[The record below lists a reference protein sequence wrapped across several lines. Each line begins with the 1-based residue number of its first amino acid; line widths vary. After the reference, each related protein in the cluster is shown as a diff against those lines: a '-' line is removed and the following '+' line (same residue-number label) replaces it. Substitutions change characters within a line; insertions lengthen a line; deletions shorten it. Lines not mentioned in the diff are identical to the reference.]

1 MRIAAALVL
10 ALAAV
15 LAGGM
20 SGGLPGAAAAQ
31 DRRMLDADEAE
42 AFRGVG
48 RLNIAGARFC
58 TATLI
63 SEREVLTAA
72 HCLYHPR
79 TGAAV
84 PLGELRFVPAQRLD
98 RNAGVWRVTRAAIA
112 PGFALRA
119 APEAA
124 ELGNDIALLELDAP
138 VEPEAAAAFGV
149 GALMQDGP
157 VPTIVS
163 YARDRAQA
171 PSISPSCPPI
181 GRIGDVLVLGCR
193 VERGVSGAPVLT
205 GSGDDARIVAVVS
218 AMGEMPD
225 GSDFALTVLATPWL
239 ETLRADLAAQPGD

>member
-1 MRIAAALVL
+1 MRIAAAAL
-10 ALAAV
+10 ALAV
-15 LAGGM
+15 LWVGA
-20 SGGLPGAAAAQ
+20 GAAAAE
-31 DRRMLDADEAE
+31 DRRMLDAAEAS

-48 RLNIAGARFC
+48 RLNVAGSRFC

-63 SEREVLTAA
+63 SPREVLTAA

-98 RNAGVWRVTRAAIA
+98 RNAGVWRVSRAAVA
-112 PGFALRA
+112 PGFELRA
-119 APEAA
+119 TPEAA
-124 ELGNDIALLELDAP
+124 ELGTDIALLELDAP
-138 VEPEAAAAFGV
+138 VEPEAAASFGV

-163 YARDRAQA
+163 YAQDRAQA
-171 PSISPSCPPI
+171 PSISPSCPPV
-181 GRIGDVLVLGCR
+181 GRIGDVLVIGCR
-193 VERGVSGAPVLT
+193 VERGVSGAPVLI

-225 GSDFALTVLATPWL
+225 GADFALTVLAEPWL
-239 ETLRADLAAQPGD
+239 ATLRSELAAQPDD